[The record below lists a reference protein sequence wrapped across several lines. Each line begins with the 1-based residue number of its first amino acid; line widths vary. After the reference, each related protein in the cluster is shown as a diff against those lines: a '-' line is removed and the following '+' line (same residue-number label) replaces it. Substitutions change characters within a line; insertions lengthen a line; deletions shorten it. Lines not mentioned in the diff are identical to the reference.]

1 MDIAKIVK
9 AFKRI
14 ITLTGDIP
22 VSLELYPCEGSH
34 IYPKEHTYLVDEVLT
49 NGEPRKN
56 VEIMNYP
63 KFAQLPVEIKDEY
76 RQCPACRFLN
86 QDTNGEI
93 QNLDQILAEEYP
105 NFNKK
110 TLAFLQAIPQKH

>member
-1 MDIAKIVK
+1 
-9 AFKRI
+9 
-14 ITLTGDIP
+14 
-22 VSLELYPCEGSH
+22 
-34 IYPKEHTYLVDEVLT
+34 
-49 NGEPRKN
+49 
-56 VEIMNYP
+56 MNYP
-63 KFAQLPVEIKDEY
+63 KFAQLEVEIKDEY

-93 QNLDQILAEEYP
+93 QNLDQILAAEYP